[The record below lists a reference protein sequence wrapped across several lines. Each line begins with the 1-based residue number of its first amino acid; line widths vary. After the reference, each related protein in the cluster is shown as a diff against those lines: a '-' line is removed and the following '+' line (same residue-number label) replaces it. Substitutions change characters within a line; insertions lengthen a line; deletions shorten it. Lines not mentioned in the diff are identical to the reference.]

1 MRISNAMMAANIKAS
16 LFKQNG
22 QMYKTQ
28 ETIVSGKRINRPS
41 DDPIGMSSVMGY
53 RSSISSM
60 DQYSENISQ
69 AKIRID
75 TVENAL
81 EIVAEL
87 LRDAKNIAFD
97 PDPDM
102 RLNLA
107 QDVTAIREQVLQIS
121 NYQLNGEYLFAGD
134 LTDTAPFNAAG
145 VYAGDNG
152 DAEYMIGQN
161 AQVDIAADGSA
172 IFQGVS
178 DIFTVLDTLETELVA
193 GNPTGITN
201 QITPLDNAIDNIN
214 TIRAQNAGDYK
225 RLEATEDHYA
235 YFKLNM
241 QELMSRTEDAD
252 LAAAI
257 VDFQA
262 QQTAYESTLAT
273 SSILMQKSLI
283 DFIR

>member
-28 ETIVSGKRINRPS
+28 EMIVSGKRINRPS

-53 RSSISSM
+53 RSSISSL

-75 TVENAL
+75 TAENAL
-81 EIVAEL
+81 EIVTDL

-107 QDVTAIREQVLQIS
+107 QDVAAIRDQVLQIS

-134 LTDTAPFNAAG
+134 LTDTAPFDAAG
-145 VYAGDNG
+145 VYNGDNG
-152 DAEYMIGQN
+152 NAEYMIGEN

-172 IFQGVS
+172 IFQGAS
-178 DIFTVLDTLETELVA
+178 DIFAVLDTLETELIA

-201 QITPLDNAIDNIN
+201 QITPLENAIDNIN

-225 RLEATEDHYA
+225 RLEATENHYA
-235 YFKLNM
+235 YFKLNV

-273 SSILMQKSLI
+273 SSMIMQKSLI

>member
-22 QMYKTQ
+22 LMYKTQ
-28 ETIVSGKRINRPS
+28 EMIVSGKRINRPS
-41 DDPIGMSSVMGY
+41 DDPIGMSSVMEY
-53 RSSISSM
+53 RSSIASL
-60 DQYSENISQ
+60 DQYNENISQ

-75 TVENAL
+75 TAENVL
-81 EIVAEL
+81 EIVTGML
-87 LRDAKNIAFD
+87 HDAKDIAFD
-97 PDPDM
+97 PNPDM

-107 QDVTAIREQVLQIS
+107 QDVAAIRDQVLQIS

-134 LTDTAPFNAAG
+134 LTDTVPFNAAG

-152 DAEYMIGQN
+152 NAEYMIGQN

-172 IFQGVS
+172 IFQGAS
-178 DIFTVLDTLETELVA
+178 DIFTVLDTLETELIA

-201 QITPLDNAIDNIN
+201 QITPIDSAIDNIN

-225 RLEATEDHYA
+225 RLEATENHYA

-273 SSILMQKSLI
+273 SSMILQKSLV

>member
-1 MRISNAMMAANIKAS
+1 MRVSNAMMAANIKAS
-16 LFKQNG
+16 LFKQNT

-28 ETIVSGKRINRPS
+28 EMIVSGKRINRPS
-41 DDPIGMSSVMGY
+41 DDPIGMSNIMGY

-69 AKIRID
+69 AKVRID
-75 TVENAL
+75 TAENAL
-81 EIVAEL
+81 EVVSEL

-97 PDPDM
+97 PDPSM

-107 QDVTAIREQVLQIS
+107 QDVAAIREQVLQIS

-134 LTDTAPFNAAG
+134 LSDTAPFNAAG

-161 AQVDIAADGSA
+161 AQVSIAADGSD

-178 DIFTVLDTLETELVA
+178 DIFAVLDTLETELTA
-193 GNPTGITN
+193 NNATGINN

-225 RLEATEDHYA
+225 LLEATENHYA

-252 LAAAI
+252 LAATI

-273 SSILMQKSLI
+273 SSMIMQKSLI

>member
-1 MRISNAMMAANIKAS
+1 MRVSNAMMAANIKAS
-16 LFKQNG
+16 LFKQNER
-22 QMYKTQ
+22 MYKTQ
-28 ETIVSGKRINRPS
+28 EMIVSGKRINRAS

-53 RSSISSM
+53 RTAISSLG
-60 DQYSENISQ
+60 QYSENISK

-75 TVENAL
+75 TVENVL
-81 EIVAEL
+81 DIVAEL
-87 LRDAKNIAFD
+87 LHDAKDIAFD
-97 PDPDM
+97 SNPDM

-107 QDVTAIREQVLQIS
+107 QDVAAIRDQVLQIS
-121 NYQLNGEYLFAGD
+121 NYQLDGEYLFAGD
-134 LTDTAPFNAAG
+134 ITDTAPFNAAG

-152 DAEYMIGQN
+152 NADYMIGQN
-161 AQVDIAADGSA
+161 AQIDIAADGSA
-172 IFQGVS
+172 IFQGAS
-178 DIFTVLDTLETELVA
+178 DIFAVLDTLETELIA
-193 GNPTGITN
+193 GNHTGITN
-201 QITPLDNAIDNIN
+201 QITPIENAIDNIN

-225 RLEATEDHYA
+225 RLEATENHYA

-241 QELMSRTEDAD
+241 QDLMSRTEDAD

-273 SSILMQKSLI
+273 SSMIMQKSLI

>member
-28 ETIVSGKRINRPS
+28 EMIVSGKRINRPS
-41 DDPIGMSSVMGY
+41 DDPIGMSSVMEY

-81 EIVAEL
+81 EIVSEL
-87 LRDAKNIAFD
+87 LHDAKNIAFD

-107 QDVTAIREQVLQIS
+107 EDVAAIRDQVLQIS

-134 LTDTAPFNAAG
+134 LTDTEPFNAAG

-161 AQVDIAADGSA
+161 AQVDVAADGSA

-178 DIFTVLDTLETELVA
+178 DIFAVLDTLETELIA
-193 GNPTGITN
+193 GNATGITN
-201 QITPLDNAIDNIN
+201 QITPIEDAIDNIN

-225 RLEATEDHYA
+225 RLEATENHYA

-273 SSILMQKSLI
+273 SSMIMQKSLI

>member
-28 ETIVSGKRINRPS
+28 EMIVSGKRINRPS

-53 RSSISSM
+53 RSSISSL

-81 EIVAEL
+81 EIVTQL
-87 LRDAKNIAFD
+87 LHDAKDIAFD
-97 PDPDM
+97 TNPDM

-107 QDVTAIREQVLQIS
+107 QDVAAIRDQVLQIS

-134 LTDTAPFNAAG
+134 LTGTEPFNAAG

-172 IFQGVS
+172 IFQGAS
-178 DIFTVLDTLETELVA
+178 DIFAVLDTLETELIA
-193 GNPTGITN
+193 GNATGITN
-201 QITPLDNAIDNIN
+201 QITPIENAIDNIN

-225 RLEATEDHYA
+225 RLEATENHYA

-241 QELMSRTEDAD
+241 QDLMSRTEDAD

-273 SSILMQKSLI
+273 SSMIMQKSLI

>member
-1 MRISNAMMAANIKAS
+1 MRVSNAMMAANIKAS
-16 LFKQNG
+16 LFKQNA

-28 ETIVSGKRINRPS
+28 EMIVSGKRINRAS
-41 DDPIGMSSVMGY
+41 DDPIGMSNVMGY
-53 RSSISSM
+53 RSSISSL

-69 AKIRID
+69 AKMRID
-75 TVENAL
+75 TAENAL
-81 EIVAEL
+81 EIVTEL
-87 LRDAKNIAFD
+87 LNEAKNVAFD
-97 PDPDM
+97 PNPDM
-102 RLNLA
+102 RSTLA
-107 QDVTAIREQVLQIS
+107 QEVAAIREQVLQIS

-152 DAEYMIGQN
+152 DAEYLIGQN
-161 AQVDIAADGSA
+161 AQVDIAADGGA

-178 DIFTVLDTLETELVA
+178 DIFAVLDTLETELTA
-193 GNPTGITN
+193 GNATGITN
-201 QITPLDNAIDNIN
+201 QIIPLDNAIDNIN

-225 RLEATEDHYA
+225 LLEATENHYA
-235 YFKLNM
+235 YFKLNV

-252 LAAAI
+252 LAATI
-257 VDFQA
+257 VDFQV

-273 SSILMQKSLI
+273 SSMIMQKSLI

>member
-1 MRISNAMMAANIKAS
+1 MRISNAMMAANVKAS
-16 LFKQNG
+16 LFRQNE

-28 ETIVSGKRINRPS
+28 EMIVSGKRINRPS

-53 RSSISSM
+53 RSAISSL

-75 TVENAL
+75 TVENVL
-81 EIVAEL
+81 DIVADL
-87 LRDAKNIAFD
+87 LHDAKDVAFD
-97 PDPDM
+97 SNPDM

-107 QDVTAIREQVLQIS
+107 QDVAAIRDQVLQIS
-121 NYQLNGEYLFAGD
+121 NYQLDGEYLFAGD
-134 LTDTAPFNAAG
+134 MTDTAPFNAAG

-152 DAEYMIGQN
+152 NAEYMIGRN
-161 AQVDIAADGSA
+161 AQIDIAADGSN
-172 IFQGVS
+172 IFQGAS
-178 DIFTVLDTLETELVA
+178 DIFAVLDTLETELIA
-193 GNPTGITN
+193 GNHTGITN
-201 QITPLDNAIDNIN
+201 QITPLENAIDNIN

-225 RLEATEDHYA
+225 RLEATENHYA

-241 QELMSRTEDAD
+241 QDLMSRTEDAD

-273 SSILMQKSLI
+273 SSMIMQKSLI

>member
-1 MRISNAMMAANIKAS
+1 
-16 LFKQNG
+16 
-22 QMYKTQ
+22 MYKTQ
-28 ETIVSGKRINRPS
+28 EMIVSGKRINRPS

-53 RSSISSM
+53 RSSIASL

-75 TVENAL
+75 TIENAL
-81 EIVAEL
+81 DIVTEL
-87 LRDAKNIAFD
+87 LHEAKNIAFD
-97 PDPDM
+97 PNPDM
-102 RLNLA
+102 RLDLA
-107 QDVTAIREQVLQIS
+107 QDVAAIRDQVLQIS

-145 VYAGDNG
+145 AYAGDNG
-152 DAEYMIGQN
+152 NAEFMIGQN

-178 DIFTVLDTLETELVA
+178 DIFAVLDTLETELIA
-193 GNPTGITN
+193 GNATGITN
-201 QITPLDNAIDNIN
+201 QITPIENAIDNIN
-214 TIRAQNAGDYK
+214 TIRAQNAGGYK
-225 RLEATEDHYA
+225 RLEATENHYA

-273 SSILMQKSLI
+273 SSMIMQKSLI

>member
-28 ETIVSGKRINRPS
+28 EMIVSGKRINRPS

-53 RSSISSM
+53 RSSISSL

-75 TVENAL
+75 TAENAL
-81 EIVAEL
+81 EIVTEL

-107 QDVTAIREQVLQIS
+107 QDVASIRDQVLQIS

-134 LTDTAPFNAAG
+134 LTDTAPFDAAG
-145 VYAGDNG
+145 VYNGDNG
-152 DAEYMIGQN
+152 NAEYMIGEN

-172 IFQGVS
+172 IFQGAS
-178 DIFTVLDTLETELVA
+178 DIFAVLDTLETELIA

-201 QITPLDNAIDNIN
+201 QITPLENAIDNIN
-214 TIRAQNAGDYK
+214 TIRAQNAGNYK
-225 RLEATEDHYA
+225 RLEATENHYA

-273 SSILMQKSLI
+273 SSMIMQKSLI

>member
-28 ETIVSGKRINRPS
+28 EMIVSGKRINRPS

-53 RSSISSM
+53 RSSISSL

-75 TVENAL
+75 TAENAL
-81 EIVAEL
+81 EIVTEL

-107 QDVTAIREQVLQIS
+107 QDVASIRDQVLQIS

-134 LTDTAPFNAAG
+134 LTDTAPFDAAG
-145 VYAGDNG
+145 VYNGDNG
-152 DAEYMIGQN
+152 NAEYMIGEN

-172 IFQGVS
+172 IFQGAS
-178 DIFTVLDTLETELVA
+178 DIFAVLDTLETELIA

-201 QITPLDNAIDNIN
+201 QITPLENAIDNIN

-225 RLEATEDHYA
+225 RLEATENHYA

-273 SSILMQKSLI
+273 SSMIMQKSLI

>member
-28 ETIVSGKRINRPS
+28 EMIVSGKRINRPS

-53 RSSISSM
+53 RSSISSL

-75 TVENAL
+75 TAENAL
-81 EIVAEL
+81 EIVTEL

-107 QDVTAIREQVLQIS
+107 QDVAAIRDQVLQIS

-134 LTDTAPFNAAG
+134 MTDTAPFNAAG

-152 DAEYMIGQN
+152 DADYLIGQN

-172 IFQGVS
+172 IFQGAS
-178 DIFTVLDTLETELVA
+178 DIFAVLDTLETELIA

-201 QITPLDNAIDNIN
+201 QITPLENAIENIN

-225 RLEATEDHYA
+225 RLEATENHYA

-241 QELMSRTEDAD
+241 QELMSRTEDTD

-273 SSILMQKSLI
+273 SSMIMQKSLI

>member
-28 ETIVSGKRINRPS
+28 EMIVSGKRINRPS

-53 RSSISSM
+53 RTSIASL

-81 EIVAEL
+81 EIVTDL
-87 LRDAKNIAFD
+87 LHDAKNIAFD

-107 QDVTAIREQVLQIS
+107 EDVAAIRDQVLQIS

-134 LTDTAPFNAAG
+134 LTDTEPFNTAG

-161 AQVDIAADGSA
+161 AQVDIAADGHA

-178 DIFTVLDTLETELVA
+178 DIFAVLDTLEAQLIA
-193 GNPTGITN
+193 GNAPGITN
-201 QITPLDNAIDNIN
+201 QITPIEGAIDNIN
-214 TIRAQNAGDYK
+214 TIRAQNAGNYK
-225 RLEATEDHYA
+225 RLEATENHYA

-241 QELMSRTEDAD
+241 QELMSRTEDTD

-273 SSILMQKSLI
+273 SSMIMQKSLI